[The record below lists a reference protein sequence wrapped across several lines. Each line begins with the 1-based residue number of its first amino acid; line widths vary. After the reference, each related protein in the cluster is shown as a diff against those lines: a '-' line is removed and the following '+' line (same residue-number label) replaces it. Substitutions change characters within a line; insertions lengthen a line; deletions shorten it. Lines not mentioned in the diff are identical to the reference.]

1 MSASR
6 SGVASR
12 PSSSWPGSG
21 SGSRGQGGE
30 SRFRG
35 CERADRRAV
44 RGDLRCLRSQD
55 SRGRILTDL
64 GFRIPA
70 EIDQLAG
77 DQYYVEFSAERYDLL
92 ETDALVVMV
101 EDEAAAEALR
111 NDPLY
116 SRLDVATQ
124 GRAVFLVD
132 GTDLSDALS
141 RQTVLSLPFLLDG
154 LVPMLAAA
162 IDGDPSTEVPS

>member
-1 MSASR
+1 
-6 SGVASR
+6 
-12 PSSSWPGSG
+12 
-21 SGSRGQGGE
+21 
-30 SRFRG
+30 
-35 CERADRRAV
+35 
-44 RGDLRCLRSQD
+44 
-55 SRGRILTDL
+55 
-64 GFRIPA
+64 
-70 EIDQLAG
+70 
-77 DQYYVEFSAERYDLL
+77 
-92 ETDALVVMV
+92 MV